1 MTYQIKNANGSILV
15 NLQDSVIDTATT
27 SISLI
32 GRSVTNYGDSLN
44 DNFVSLLENFA
55 STTPPNSPQ
64 PGQLWYNTSMNQ
76 LQVYNGFTFVTTGN
90 IIVSQTVPTTL
101 VAGNLWIDTTNDQ
114 LNFYDGSNLIVAG
127 PPYKKTDGVTGIF
140 SESIT
145 VSTGTY
151 TIGKLYVGT
160 IVLGVFSNTA
170 FTVSS
175 TSIIDPTYTGPL
187 TIQQGFTAATG
198 LIFDVISTK
207 AQSLILPS
215 GAIKPSS
222 DVIYADVPN
231 LFLNTNTF
239 SNTTYFGPLNQG
251 IVIVDTSGNLVISTR
266 VSTNVSISSGSNSV
280 AATPL
285 GVVISGPTQF
295 NSNINANGYAIT
307 NLYNNSAPAALDA
320 VNYQTMSNAIVA
332 AGLLPTQSGNA
343 GLYLTTDG
351 SVASWGS
358 VLPTQT
364 GNSGLY
370 LTTNGSTTQWAAVP
384 SVIPAQSG
392 LVTNYTLSTTGTSPV
407 WVNWATPYTG
417 GGLMLTTDG
426 ITTSTSISAGV
437 GLSTVG
443 THGTYTKVT
452 TDIYGRVTAGT
463 TISTTDVGGLGT
475 IATQASNGVN
485 LSGGSI
491 NGISIGNT
499 SANTGSFTTLA
510 ASGAV
515 SGTGFSSYMASPPA
529 IGSTSANTGS
539 FTTLSVSGTVSGT
552 GFSSYMAS
560 PPAIGSASAN
570 TGSFTTLSANTGSF
584 TTLAASG
591 AVSGTGFSSYMAS
604 PPAIGSASANTGSFT
619 TLSANTGSFTTL
631 AASGAV
637 SGTGFSSYM
646 ASPPAIGSAS
656 ANTGSFTTLSAN
668 TGSFT
673 TLTASGATP
682 ISHSIIFQSSSSWT
696 VPTGIST
703 IYVTGC
709 GGGGAGAQYNS
720 STVTHGAGGGGAG
733 SAILAAVLVTA
744 GQTYNIT
751 IGAGG
756 VASIGNTGASGASGA
771 DTSMWITSP
780 ATPIISLH
788 GGGGGGTTL
797 FGSGSGGDGGGGLIS
812 GSASGIIPGSSG
824 GPISLGFGGPGLGSG
839 GAGGYGG
846 VSTTY
851 GPASGQPGFLII
863 QW

>member
-1 MTYQIKNANGSILV
+1 MTYQIKNATGSILV

-370 LTTNGSTTQWAAVP
+370 LTTNGSTTHWAAVP

-529 IGSTSANTGS
+529 IGNT
-539 FTTLSVSGTVSGT
+539 
-552 GFSSYMAS
+552 
-560 PPAIGSASAN
+560 
-570 TGSFTTLSANTGSF
+570 
-584 TTLAASG
+584 
-591 AVSGTGFSSYMAS
+591 
-604 PPAIGSASANTGSFT
+604 SANTGSFT

-720 STVTHGAGGGGAG
+720 STLTHGAGGGGAG

-797 FGSGSGGDGGGGLIS
+797 CGSGSGGDGGGGLIS